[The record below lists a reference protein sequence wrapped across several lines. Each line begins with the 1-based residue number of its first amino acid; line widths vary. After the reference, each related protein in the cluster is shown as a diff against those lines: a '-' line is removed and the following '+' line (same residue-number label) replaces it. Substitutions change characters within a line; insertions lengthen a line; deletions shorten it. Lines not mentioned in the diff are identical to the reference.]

1 VLKADF
7 NLTDAF
13 HIFDPHHRGVVD
25 AHDLRA
31 GLNAI
36 GVHPTSDQLE
46 LWIGRYDDNSDRRL
60 SFKEFAAAFTP
71 LDSYHAHMLQRRASN
86 HRVPSGRRDNCFF
99 ADTAAQQRAVW
110 NVHFRT
116 EDSAETTRQ
125 HMGRSP
131 YFNAFEAFNS
141 LDLTGTGEIAPP
153 DVRRMLESRGF
164 FCTDK
169 EIKDVVNK
177 FDRDGNG
184 RISLNE
190 FSREMRPKSPVR
202 H

>member
-1 VLKADF
+1 
-7 NLTDAF
+7 
-13 HIFDPHHRGVVD
+13 
-25 AHDLRA
+25 
-31 GLNAI
+31 
-36 GVHPTSDQLE
+36 
-46 LWIGRYDDNSDRRL
+46 L
-60 SFKEFAAAFTP
+60 SFKEFSAAFTP

-86 HRVPSGRRDNCFF
+86 HRVPSFRRDDCFF
-99 ADTAAQQRAVW
+99 ADTAAQHRAVW

-116 EDSAETTRQ
+116 EDSAEGTRQ
-125 HMGRSP
+125 HMGRFP
-131 YFNAFEAFNS
+131 YFNAYEAFNS
-141 LDLTGTGEIAPP
+141 LDLTGTGQIASP

-164 FCTDK
+164 FCSDK

-177 FDRDGNG
+177 FDKDKNG